1 METHGAPGELEEGLY
16 MLNNNLGSSKIT
28 ALIYLLIS
36 IVVIYIVIKTVPPYM
51 DYYSLDDEVAQQ
63 LRTSLIN
70 TDDYIRDDLNNKVQE
85 LGLPIGKDDITLV
98 RDENN
103 YLSVDIKWVVTVDY
117 GYGIKRDYP
126 FEINSSA
133 KNIKE

>member
-1 METHGAPGELEEGLY
+1 